1 MPAKSQMTGGAAE
14 LGFAM
19 RDGVDWSE
27 YISYRPIYGE
37 SFFRRIYEY
46 HAQKP
51 GASWSIAHDV
61 GAGHGIVSS
70 TLANIF
76 DRVVVSDP
84 DEGHSKIA
92 RQLLVE
98 KSGRPES
105 KFVFLQESAEASS
118 VEAGT
123 VDLITACECMHW
135 TNTVE
140 AVDEFARQLKPGGTL
155 VMACYTRPLILGN
168 ERAQAIWEE
177 IFEAFVKR
185 KNMGRV
191 FERATQICSVGYD
204 SIAIPLAQ
212 WEIIRRVYINASKG
226 IASFKLGDYTDVD
239 RVGSNEERI
248 WIYGDPDW
256 SDEQR
261 VDWLKKYIATWVP
274 PIPESEVQDL
284 WDELER
290 IMAGAKFRMETPLV
304 MVFATKRA

>member
-1 MPAKSQMTGGAAE
+1 
-14 LGFAM
+14 M
-19 RDGVDWSE
+19 R
-27 YISYRPIYGE
+27 
-37 SFFRRIYEY
+37 
-46 HAQKP
+46 
-51 GASWSIAHDV
+51 
-61 GAGHGIVSS
+61 
-70 TLANIF
+70 
-76 DRVVVSDP
+76 
-84 DEGHSKIA
+84 
-92 RQLLVE
+92 
-98 KSGRPES
+98 
-105 KFVFLQESAEASS
+105 
-118 VEAGT
+118 
-123 VDLITACECMHW
+123 W

-204 SIAIPLAQ
+204 SISIPLAQ
-212 WEIIRRVYINASKG
+212 WEIVRRVYINASKG

-304 MVFATKRA
+304 MVLATKRA